1 MRFKVGRFYD
11 QGKEISKIM
20 NTAHALIDN
29 IDKLH
34 TTEMGAERIKRN
46 LGQPDIDVAA
56 YCKKKILDKNCIIY
70 KRGKNWYC
78 EIDNITITVNANS
91 FTVITAH

>member
-1 MRFKVGRFYD
+1 M
-11 QGKEISKIM
+11 KE
-20 NTAHALIDN
+20 LIAN
-29 IDKLH
+29 IDKIH

-46 LGQPDIDVAA
+46 LGQFDIDVVA

-78 EIDNITITVNANS
+78 EIDDITITVNANS
-91 FTVITAH
+91 FTIITAHKWYR